1 MKVNRKLDF
10 SWDWKFCRDLSNVI
24 SVRNW
29 LFRWHFV
36 FSSGTFYPSGKY
48 DYHLDLNKKC
58 WRKTCNHNFRPLK
71 LFPARFSRI
80 STVFCG
86 NFSQWYIWQ
95 IGYLS
100 DDKWVLVILWELNQI
115 FDVSLIKLF
124 LKIAALEKNRVTSK
138 IYDWQH
144 SM

>member
-1 MKVNRKLDF
+1 MIVNKKLDF
-10 SWDWKFCRDLSNVI
+10 SWDWKFCWDLSNVI
-24 SVRNW
+24 SGRNW
-29 LFRWHFV
+29 LFRRDFV
-36 FSSGTFYPSGKY
+36 FSSRTFYPSANC
-48 DYHLDLNKKC
+48 DYHLDLKKKC

-71 LFPARFSRI
+71 LFPAWFSRI

>member
-1 MKVNRKLDF
+1 MRVNRKLDF
-10 SWDWKFCRDLSNVI
+10 SWDWKFYRDLSNAI

-29 LFRWHFV
+29 LFRWHFA
-36 FSSGTFYPSGKY
+36 FSSGTFYPSENY

-58 WRKTCNHNFRPLK
+58 WRKTCSHNFRPLK
-71 LFPARFSRI
+71 LFPAWFSRI

-95 IGYLS
+95 ILQR
-100 DDKWVLVILWELNQI
+100 VLVILWELNQI

-124 LKIAALEKNRVTSK
+124 LKIAGLEKNRVTSK
-138 IYDWQH
+138 TYGWQQ